1 MYDLGLVFAQ
11 MVFGLDVV
19 HRYPSPAELVR
30 SIPRNYPPI
39 IRKILVDLLLAEP
52 KKRPHASRLSAQLAE
67 NSNSSTTLHPLQL
80 STTPPNP
87 LNAWHPAK
95 TPHAEGLASPVLS
108 PPPHPDKY
116 PTRPPDQPLS
126 RSVDGPSG
134 FFWQP
139 KVSGSRYRSE
149 FEELEFLGRGGG
161 GQVVKARNRLD
172 GHLYAVKKIR
182 LPDDRASEIKI
193 LREVTIW

>member
-19 HRYPSPAELVR
+19 HRYSSPAELVR
-30 SIPRNYPPI
+30 AIPRNYPPI
-39 IRKILVDLLLAEP
+39 VRKVLVDLLLAEP
-52 KKRPHASRLSAQLAE
+52 KKRPHASRLAAQLVE

-87 LNAWHPAK
+87 RNAWQSAK
-95 TPHAEGLASPVLS
+95 TPQPTGLPSPVFS
-108 PPPHPDKY
+108 PPALDK
-116 PTRPPDQPLS
+116 PASRPPDQPLS

-139 KVSGSRYRSE
+139 KASGSRYRSE